1 MIRPPELRDLA
12 FPFETP
18 PKELRGASLDV
29 TFWVRVDGRVER
41 YEVQP
46 VITDRD
52 YARKFDEVIRA
63 FRFTPARA
71 PDGSRIA
78 GTTRVTFTLPG
89 KRQLVSAVTSAIE
102 PDVQLPAASSTMLT
116 ATEVLM
122 SRLFLRKS
130 VQDCENDIAERG
142 GLRRSLGKWHLTAL
156 GVGATIGAGSS
167 PPPAP
172 RSWATPSG
180 PGAGPAIV
188 LSFLLTAVTCGFA
201 ALCYAEFASM
211 VPISGS
217 AYTYA
222 YASLGELVAWII
234 GWDLIVE
241 YAVGNIGV
249 AIGWSGYFRELLT
262 HFGLALPPWLATD
275 FRSAHMAAE
284 AVAAG
289 ATDATNLYLASALT
303 TAPQIFGFTFI
314 ANLPAFLIVACIT
327 CILVIGIR
335 ESATSNNAMV
345 ILKVAI
351 ILFFVRGGRHPDP
364 ARRTGPIRRLGGFAP
379 NGFAGISAGAAIIF
393 FSYIGFDAT
402 STAAEEAKDPAR
414 DMPFGIIMS
423 LIICTV
429 LYILVA
435 AVMTGMAPWPK
446 LGTAE
451 PMITALALADGSP
464 GLITFSRFIVSLG
477 AVFAMTSVLLVFQ
490 LGQPRIF
497 MSMSRD
503 GLLPPFFSR
512 VHPRFK
518 TPYIGTIITGTLR
531 GHLRRLRQHRR
542 SGRADQHR
550 DAVRLRA
557 GVGGC
562 DRAAEAEPDR
572 PRPFRAPWVPLT
584 PILAIV
590 SCLYLMLQLPWLTWV
605 RFAIWLAL
613 GLVIYFL
620 YGIRHSRLARERGVR
635 RKRGRTLSALSSG

>member
-1 MIRPPELRDLA
+1 
-12 FPFETP
+12 
-18 PKELRGASLDV
+18 
-29 TFWVRVDGRVER
+29 
-41 YEVQP
+41 
-46 VITDRD
+46 
-52 YARKFDEVIRA
+52 
-63 FRFTPARA
+63 
-71 PDGSRIA
+71 
-78 GTTRVTFTLPG
+78 
-89 KRQLVSAVTSAIE
+89 
-102 PDVQLPAASSTMLT
+102 
-116 ATEVLM
+116 M

-130 VQDCENDIAERG
+130 VQDCENDILERG
-142 GLRRSLGKWHLTAL
+142 GLRRTLGKWHLTAL
-156 GVGATIGAGSS
+156 GVGATIGAGIF
-167 PPPAP
+167 
-172 RSWATPSG
+172 ATTGTAIVGDSVRL
-180 PGAGPAIV
+180 GAGPAIV
-188 LSFLLTAVTCGFA
+188 ISFLLTAVTCGFA

-275 FRSAHMAAE
+275 FRSAQLAAE

-289 ATDATNLYLASALT
+289 ATDATNLYVASALT
-303 TAPQIFGFTFI
+303 TAPQLFGFNVI

-335 ESATSNNAMV
+335 ESAASNNTMV
-345 ILKVAI
+345 ILKVVI
-351 ILFFVRGGRHPDP
+351 ILFFVAVGLTLI
-364 ARRTGPIRRLGGFAP
+364 RTENWTNPGTGGFAP

-435 AVMTGMAPWPK
+435 GVMTGVAPWQK

-464 GLITFSRFIVSLG
+464 RLVTISRFIVSLG

-503 GLLPPFFSR
+503 CLLPPVFSR

-518 TPYIGTIITGTLR
+518 TPYVGTIITGTFVGSFAAFANIAEVVELTNI
-531 GHLRRLRQHRR
+531 GTLFAFVLV
-542 SGRADQHR
+542 S
-550 DAVRLRA
+550 A
-557 GVGGC
+557 GVIVL
-562 DRAAEAEPDR
+562 RKVEPDR

-584 PILAIV
+584 PILAIL

-605 RFAIWLAL
+605 RFALWLAL

-620 YGIRHSRLARERGVR
+620 YGIRHSRLARERKV
-635 RKRGRTLSALSSG
+635 GR